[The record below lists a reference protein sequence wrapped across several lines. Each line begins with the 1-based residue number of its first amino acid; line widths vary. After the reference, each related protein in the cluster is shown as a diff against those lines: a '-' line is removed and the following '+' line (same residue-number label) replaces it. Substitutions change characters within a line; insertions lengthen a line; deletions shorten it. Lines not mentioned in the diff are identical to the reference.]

1 MQRVIEASELAL
13 DGHRGKSRFMERGLR
28 RCLVA
33 LAVATSL
40 CACGR
45 NGDQA
50 QGTADAQRATDTLTR
65 RQKDSLIS
73 TMPVP
78 GAGAVGK
85 ALDAQDASRARAAAL
100 DSILNGR

>member
-1 MQRVIEASELAL
+1 
-13 DGHRGKSRFMERGLR
+13 MERGVK
-28 RCLVA
+28 RCVIAMAITLSFWA
-33 LAVATSL
+33 CGQRADESGSATS
-40 CACGR
+40 A
-45 NGDQA
+45 A
-50 QGTADAQRATDTLTR
+50 DTLTR

>member
-1 MQRVIEASELAL
+1 MYAELAL
-13 DGHRGKSRFMERGLR
+13 DVPDGKSRTMERGVK
-28 RCLVA
+28 RCLIVVAVA
-33 LAVATSL
+33 LS
-40 CACGR
+40 CWACGR
-45 NGDQA
+45 GADDA
-50 QGTADAQRATDTLTR
+50 QGAASTASATDTLTR

-78 GAGAVGK
+78 GAGAVGR